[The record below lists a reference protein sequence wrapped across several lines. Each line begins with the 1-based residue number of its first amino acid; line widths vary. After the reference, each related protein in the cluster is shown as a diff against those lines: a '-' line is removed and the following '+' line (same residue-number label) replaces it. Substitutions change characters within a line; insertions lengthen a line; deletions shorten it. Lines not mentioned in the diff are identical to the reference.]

1 MSKQTKKII
10 IAIVSFIIWPVG
22 IILYFVYKPKSDAK
36 LFGLLGLIGLVLSVL
51 GRVLG
56 LF

>member
-10 IAIVSFIIWPVG
+10 IAIISFLIPIVE
-22 IILYFVYKPKSDAK
+22 IVLYFIYKPKSDAK
-36 LFGLLGLIGLVLSVL
+36 LFGLLGLIGILLWIF
-51 GRVLG
+51 GGAG

>member
-1 MSKQTKKII
+1 MDLKKLIL
-10 IAIVSFIIWPVG
+10 AVLSFILPIVG
-22 IILYFVYKPKSDAK
+22 IILYFVYKPKKDAQ
-36 LFGLLGLIGLVLSVL
+36 LFGLLAVIAIVLGLV

>member
-1 MSKQTKKII
+1 MSKQTKKIL

-22 IILYFVYKPKSDAK
+22 IILYFVYKPKKDAK
-36 LFGLLGLIGLVLSVL
+36 LFGLLGLIALILSVF

-56 LF
+56 IF